1 MVGLNENG
9 GNSMKSVNVQTT
21 SRRLAQSFAILSILI
36 VLAGFILG
44 ISLGA
49 ELVLS
54 ETTVMAII
62 YSVLAFLIL
71 SRDPRHT
78 VGWLFLIVG
87 FLSGIALPYDEE
99 SLATFE
105 RFYTLGKWFGE
116 MLWIPVFLVPITLVL
131 QFFPDGRLPSR
142 RWWPVTAISI
152 LALLGLMTY
161 FAFYPWELEGIYI
174 TNNPFGIEGQEGL
187 FNLLNR
193 ITQILLGI
201 GIVGSL
207 VMVVARFR
215 KAKGIQRAQ
224 MKWLVYTALLGISL
238 MLGFS
243 SFGTDNPIS
252 SFLFVSLPIF
262 LAIAISIAILQYRL
276 FDIDLI
282 IRRTLQY
289 ALLTGLLALVYFGSV
304 VLLQGLVDNL
314 TGQQS
319 PIVIVISTLVI
330 AALFSPLRIRVQ
342 DFIDRRFYRNKYD
355 AEQTLVRFAEVARDE
370 VDIDKLTAAMFVVV
384 EETIQPENK
393 SLWLVSMRTEETR

>member
-1 MVGLNENG
+1 MKTENAE
-9 GNSMKSVNVQTT
+9 TT
-21 SRRLAQSFAILSILI
+21 TRILAQGFAILNILI
-36 VLAGFILG
+36 VLGGFILG
-44 ISLGA
+44 IGLGA
-49 ELVLS
+49 QVVLS
-54 ETTVMAII
+54 ETTVMSVI

-71 SRDPRHT
+71 SRDPRHI

-87 FLSGIALPYDEE
+87 FLSGIALPFDEE
-99 SLATFE
+99 ILATFE
-105 RFYTLGKWFGE
+105 RFYTLGTWFGE
-116 MLWIPVFLVPITLVL
+116 MLWITVFLVPITLVL

-142 RWWPVTAISI
+142 RWWPVTAVSI

-161 FAFYPWELEGIYI
+161 FAFSPWELEGIYI
-174 TNNPFGIEGQEGL
+174 TNNPFGIEGQDGL

-207 VMVVARFR
+207 VMVIVRFR

-252 SFLFVSLPIF
+252 NFLFVSLPIF
-262 LAIAISIAILQYRL
+262 IAIAISIAILQYRL

-282 IRRTLQY
+282 IRRTLHY

-304 VLLQGLVDNL
+304 VLLQGLVENL

-319 PIVIVISTLVI
+319 PIVIVISTLAI
-330 AALFSPLRIRVQ
+330 AAIFNPLRIRVQ
-342 DFIDRRFYRNKYD
+342 DFIDRRFYRKKYD
-355 AEQTLVRFAEVARDE
+355 AAQALSRFYETTRDE
-370 VDIDKLTAAMFVVV
+370 VDMDNLTTELLRVV
-384 EETIQPENK
+384 EESLQPTGA
-393 SLWLVSMRTEETR
+393 SLWLINHSKGEDGLKTK